1 MKRSLF
7 AFCAAALCLAPAV
20 AAPVAPGQG
29 QIKGDVVQLNQQFH
43 IDHFN
48 FRIQKIEW
56 IAADTAFAKAQDG
69 EAIDDGKGLILITAT
84 VKSTFTDAENLPI
97 PEIQVFYKDGTQS
110 ADDNR
115 TAFSASGTELSGDYQ
130 PGQGASVR
138 FYIPNMPKPS
148 ADNPITKMIFQPNNG
163 DDNDSGAA
171 KAFRMLSP
179 PVSVP

>member
-1 MKRSLF
+1 MKRTLF
-7 AFCAAALCLAPAV
+7 AFFATALCLTPAL

-29 QIKGDVVQLNQQFH
+29 QVKGDAVVLNQQFH
-43 IDHFN
+43 IDHYN

-56 IAADTAFAKAQDG
+56 IAADSAFAKTQDS

-115 TAFSASGTELSGDYQ
+115 TPFSASGGELSGDYQ

-138 FYIPNMPKPS
+138 FYIANVPKPS
-148 ADNPITKMIFQPNNG
+148 TDNPVTKMIFQPHNG
-163 DDNDSGAA
+163 EDNDSGAP
-171 KAFRMLSP
+171 KMFRLLNP
-179 PVSVP
+179 PISVP